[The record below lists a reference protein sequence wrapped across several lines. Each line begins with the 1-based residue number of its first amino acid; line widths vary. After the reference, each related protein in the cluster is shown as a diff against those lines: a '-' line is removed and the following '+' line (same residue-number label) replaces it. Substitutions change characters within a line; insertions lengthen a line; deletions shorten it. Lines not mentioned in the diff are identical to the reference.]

1 MKRWHPWRWLDY
13 YVHPTSKN
21 KYGFFSIVKKHSL
34 WKTPEVTIFC
44 EYEGEFGKEIITMA
58 IWKDRMT
65 FRNTLLINVF
75 QAHFFKRYFERFIKD
90 DRAEVDKIAIFL
102 ARNANSL
109 QISSDAVSVN
119 ELLKDEP
126 GFIDTA
132 QLNIDG
138 LCLGKK
144 SIENRNIIIYKSF
157 VPFEMMYQI
166 QFEKVVPQYIQ
177 MLAAQAC
184 EDYPKC
190 TETIGNLYND
200 SIGKFREILLGD
212 NSLTKEERIRA
223 YMQEYQKTCTEL
235 FKYIIL

>member
-1 MKRWHPWRWLDY
+1 MYW
-13 YVHPTSKN
+13 
-21 KYGFFSIVKKHSL
+21 
-34 WKTPEVTIFC
+34 
-44 EYEGEFGKEIITMA
+44 
-58 IWKDRMT
+58 
-65 FRNTLLINVF
+65 
-75 QAHFFKRYFERFIKD
+75 
-90 DRAEVDKIAIFL
+90 
-102 ARNANSL
+102 
-109 QISSDAVSVN
+109 
-119 ELLKDEP
+119 
-126 GFIDTA
+126 
-132 QLNIDG
+132 
-138 LCLGKK
+138 KK